1 MTYNE
6 RHFSQE
12 LNLQLSHKLDSLIVW
27 QNHALDFQIKYLVA
41 VNGQTQLTNCSAFIQ
56 LLAKTRFNLDAAN
69 NLLRLLYDDY
79 RFKTSVNVIYR
90 AIVDDIINSYY
101 LFGTVALADPEQH
114 ALGNE
119 LTIFHKEFILSSIK
133 GINSEREFEK
143 YIDELNEVESSPDID
158 VEDEFKRAN
167 ADLFTAAGAW
177 KKNSE
182 IRANTSPYFIDL
194 FNQTDGNGKGFIS
207 EAKKLEFIK
216 ARGVVTHSNI
226 AAMFKY
232 LSQFQHF
239 SPKSHE
245 LLNSHIEYDI
255 VIYQRCLGELVMLL
269 DQLFQVLELQD
280 KAELQSEWK
289 ALAPLIFN
297 SFNE

>member
-12 LNLQLSHKLDSLIVW
+12 LNAKLSHKLDLLILW
-27 QNHALDFQIKYLVA
+27 QTHALDFQIKYLVA
-41 VNGQTQLTNCSAFIQ
+41 ANEQVQLTNCSSFLQ
-56 LLAKTRFNLDAAN
+56 LLAKIRFNLEAVN
-69 NLLRLLYDDY
+69 NLLGLLYDDY

-101 LFGTVALADPEQH
+101 LFGTVALADPDQH

-119 LTIFHKEFILSSIK
+119 LTIFHKEFVLSSIK

-143 YIDELNEVESSPDID
+143 YIDELKEIESSLDID
-158 VEDEFKRAN
+158 IEDEFKKAN
-167 ADLFTAAGAW
+167 PDLFTASGGW

-182 IRANTSPYFIDL
+182 IRATTSPFFTGL
-194 FNQTDGNGKGFIS
+194 FNQADGNSKGFIT

-226 AAMFKY
+226 AAIFKY

-239 SPKSHE
+239 SPKTHE

-255 VIYQRCLGELVMLL
+255 VIYQRCLGELIMLL
-269 DQLFQVLELQD
+269 DQLSQFLELRD
-280 KAELQSEWK
+280 KAELQSEWE
-289 ALAPLIFN
+289 ALAPLIFD